1 MIGFISLGLFF
12 KLKQRMKIIS
22 PYIYPGIRRTDLPAG
37 YHSSQNLLL
46 VTQEI
51 ILDSIEE
58 VFRLN
63 YEQIASPNRS
73 SHYVTARI
81 FYCRLVRKYLNWSLQ
96 EIGASINRD
105 HTTIIHSLRKF
116 EIFISAE
123 DVFKELN
130 KTIEDAITNRRCPIV
145 YKIGTSRYEKYY
157 RQILE
162 VS

>member
-1 MIGFISLGLFF
+1 ME
-12 KLKQRMKIIS
+12 IIS

-37 YHSSQNLLL
+37 YTPSQDPVLI
-46 VTQEI
+46 TQEI

-58 VFRLN
+58 VLKLN
-63 YEQIASPNRS
+63 YQQMASPTRS
-73 SHYVTARI
+73 SLYVTARI
-81 FYCRLVRKYLNWSLQ
+81 FYSHLMRKHLNWSLK

-105 HTTIIHSLRKF
+105 HTTVIHSLRKF

-123 DVFKELN
+123 DVFKESN